1 MARRVGIGVIGC
13 GGAARIGHLKWYASN
28 PNARLVAVA
37 DVDEA
42 KAKSCRNEFGAQY
55 HFTDYRDLLKLDE
68 VEGVSI
74 CTPPWLHKEQTV
86 TAAEQGKNVLCEKPM
101 ARSLGECD
109 EMIRACRR
117 NGVKLMMGFMKRFN
131 AGFQL
136 VKENL
141 APEKLGNPF
150 YMDVHWE
157 MYVEPL
163 VKEWRLWDER
173 VGGGV
178 FQDHGCH
185 YIDLFR
191 WWTGDEVEMVS
202 AETLK
207 LVADRKFE
215 DHAVAVLKFRKGA
228 LGIIETS
235 KDTLVPGLQEYG
247 WIHAEKGSVSFD
259 SPPWNSF
266 ELPRLRISLKNGD
279 ALTQVNFE
287 LRPDTLRYSTYM
299 FKREIDHFVDCIL
312 RDFNPIVTGADGRAV
327 IEVVLAAYRSYEEA
341 RKIRLPLAT

>member
-1 MARRVGIGVIGC
+1 
-13 GGAARIGHLKWYASN
+13 
-28 PNARLVAVA
+28 
-37 DVDEA
+37 
-42 KAKSCRNEFGAQY
+42 
-55 HFTDYRDLLKLDE
+55 
-68 VEGVSI
+68 
-74 CTPPWLHKEQTV
+74 
-86 TAAEQGKNVLCEKPM
+86 
-101 ARSLGECD
+101 
-109 EMIRACRR
+109 
-117 NGVKLMMGFMKRFN
+117 
-131 AGFQL
+131 
-136 VKENL
+136 
-141 APEKLGNPF
+141 
-150 YMDVHWE
+150 
-157 MYVEPL
+157 MYVEPM